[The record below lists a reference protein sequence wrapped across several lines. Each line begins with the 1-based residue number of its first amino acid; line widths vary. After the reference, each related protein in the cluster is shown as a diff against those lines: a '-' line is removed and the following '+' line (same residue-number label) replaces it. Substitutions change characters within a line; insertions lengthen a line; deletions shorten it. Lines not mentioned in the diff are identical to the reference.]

1 MKNSILLFLLILL
14 PFSGA
19 AQTTSKITKKKPG
32 TALLIVSSMTLVSV
46 YSATII
52 ADRIGGGKIDFPE
65 VYIPAVGPIIA
76 VFRYDSY
83 VREDWPNQG
92 LEKTLFTLS
101 GIVQA
106 ASIVGIGVGAH
117 RVVVNKKSKKGYTS
131 YLSIQP
137 GGPGGIKIV
146 YNF

>member
-1 MKNSILLFLLILL
+1 MKNSILFFLLILL

-19 AQTTSKITKKKPG
+19 AQKTSQITKKKSG
-32 TALLIVSSMTLVSV
+32 TALLIASSITLVSV

-52 ADRIGGGKIDFPE
+52 ADRIGGGKVDFPE

-76 VFRYDSY
+76 VFRNDSY
-83 VREDWPNQG
+83 VRDDWPHQG

-106 ASIVGIGVGAH
+106 ASIAGIGVGAH
-117 RVVVNKKSKKGYTS
+117 NWVRVYHQLLF
-131 YLSIQP
+131 LS
-137 GGPGGIKIV
+137 
-146 YNF
+146 